1 MRPVLERV
9 ASALVLTLSSSCFSP
24 GADTNTT
31 DPASSTGSSG
41 TAVASASEATG
52 VSTGV
57 GTDTGP
63 TGTTT
68 TSDPTT
74 TTNPSTTT
82 TTTSTTGDSSTG
94 TTMAPASCIDSMQ
107 DGDETDVD
115 CGGSCAPCEAT
126 LGCLVNADCL
136 SNACLNQEC
145 LADPE
150 CLDVSNCPAAA
161 ACVVAS
167 CVDFACQQAPAG
179 NGAACDDGKVCTAD
193 EACKDMVCEA
203 STPKMV
209 ALVDLPNDPSMGLYF
224 DGTKLAGLAGSSVG
238 DAGDFNGDGLADLY
252 VVETKPN
259 GRVYVLFGGPTL
271 ADTTLTDAENGV
283 GGVMIDVDIGVT
295 PISVAGAGDVND
307 DGFADLVIGTPMHPK
322 TGGFGGAYVIQGRA
336 ATMAIK
342 INSMPAGVGLLVG
355 PPVVNNRFGT
365 AVAGLGDINGDGLD
379 DFAVTALN
387 MVVGNVAAGSAFVV
401 YGMVGLHKGNVQQD
415 YVTLGK
421 AIRIDGPNAGVSFG
435 NSVAGVGD
443 FNKDG
448 RRDLAVGQ
456 SAWSAG
462 RGRAY
467 VLYTPANPASFQL
480 ETDPNPLVGLAMA
493 GSVQAF
499 DYIGTTVAGAGD
511 FNDDG
516 YADVIVGTGAS
527 LRKVLVVYGGVYGG
541 ASTADML
548 VMTNN
553 VSVIGTPGPGF
564 VGPAVAGGRDVN
576 GDGVDDV
583 VIGANDSGPGGEV
596 YVAFGTAKGVPV
608 APRTVA
614 DLIAGKGG
622 FAIAGA
628 GMTGKAGA
636 SVALVPSVNDDELA
650 DVLIGA
656 PGFDVT
662 RSNNEGRAYVLHG
675 GDCSP

>member
-1 MRPVLERV
+1 
-9 ASALVLTLSSSCFSP
+9 
-24 GADTNTT
+24 
-31 DPASSTGSSG
+31 
-41 TAVASASEATG
+41 
-52 VSTGV
+52 
-57 GTDTGP
+57 
-63 TGTTT
+63 
-68 TSDPTT
+68 
-74 TTNPSTTT
+74 
-82 TTTSTTGDSSTG
+82 
-94 TTMAPASCIDSMQ
+94 MQ

-115 CGGSCAPCEAT
+115 CGGSCAPCEAP
-126 LGCLVNADCL
+126 LGCLVNTDCV
-136 SNACLNQEC
+136 SNACLDLQC

-150 CLDVSNCPAAA
+150 CLDESDCPVAAT
-161 ACVVAS
+161 CVVTS
-167 CVDFACQQAPAG
+167 CVDFACKEDPAG
-179 NGAACDDGKVCTAD
+179 DGAACDDAKVCTAD
-193 EACKDMVCEA
+193 EACMGGVCKA

-259 GRVYVLFGGPTL
+259 SRVYVLFGGPTL

-283 GGVMIDVDIGVT
+283 GGVLIDVDIGVT

-307 DGFADLVIGTPMHPK
+307 DGFADLVIGTPTNPK
-322 TGGFGGAYVIQGRA
+322 TVGAGGAYVIRGRA

-342 INSMPAGVGLLVG
+342 LNSLPAGVGLLLG
-355 PPVVNNRFGT
+355 PDTANNRFGT
-365 AVAGLGDINGDGLD
+365 AVAGLGDINGDGFD
-379 DFAVTALN
+379 DFAVTATN
-387 MVVGNVAAGSAFVV
+387 AVANNILTGAAFMV
-401 YGMVGLHKGNVQQD
+401 YGASGLHKGNIQKD
-415 YVTLGK
+415 YAALGK
-421 AIRIDGPNAGVSFG
+421 AIRIDGPAAGGNFG
-435 NSVAGVGD
+435 SSVAGVGD

-456 SAWSAG
+456 QGWSGG

-467 VLYTPANPASFQL
+467 VLYKQANSDSFQL
-480 ETDPNPLVGLAMA
+480 PTDPDPDVGLAMA
-493 GSVQAF
+493 GSIQAN

-511 FNDDG
+511 FNSDG
-516 YADVIVGTGAS
+516 FADLIVGNGVF
-527 LRKVLVVYGGVYGG
+527 LRKVLVVYGGAYGG

-548 VMTNN
+548 VQNGN
-553 VSVIGTPGPGF
+553 ASVISTLAPGF

-576 GDGVDDV
+576 GDGFDDV
-583 VIGANDSGPGGEV
+583 VIGAHDSAPNGEV
-596 YVAFGTAKGVPV
+596 YVAFGTAKGVPI

-628 GMTGKAGA
+628 GMAGKAGT
-636 SVALVPSVNDDELA
+636 SVALVSSVNDDELA

-662 RSNNEGRAYVLHG
+662 GSNNEGRAYVVHG
-675 GDCSP
+675 GDCKP